1 MQSNTNTHGIGMFPN
16 GIGGATR
23 GMRSLRRRCSAF
35 VAATFLT
42 FSAAYAAPVTYCH
55 EFGDMEETLPDLGQS
70 MATTAVQEVIRNY
83 VQYPNA
89 ESYPSLYSING
100 PSPQRYENHPQPGWT
115 TTVTRETSP
124 FQTSDPMFWDG
135 HVWIVDFHNWKQ
147 TRTTCQPSGSCSSGI
162 TETIVR
168 DLGPNGFEVRWLQY
182 CAHRDPLPLHIT
194 LQGDRRSVSLKNPQ
208 PVRLTARTSFNGAIL
223 PYKPVTLRL
232 ETTPAT
238 ATPGWLACGQ
248 AACSSSI
255 RRTDGAGEFHF
266 TYFPGS
272 GAQPRTDTVVAECED
287 CSEPARWDIDVRQ
300 EVVIGFFNGVAN
312 TRKAAEA
319 SLYRL
324 EVEFGPQHKGTPLKY
339 DWFYNQTACGEGALG
354 KPSCLEDVAEVF
366 DQRTTELGGV
376 FATRWETFWDILAG
390 RHQQETSLTGR
401 LVSLLGNGS
410 NALLQWLDASF
421 NAILN
426 QLARDTLK
434 LITLFNDSPTYEN
447 RADHMERLWRYAD
460 EGHGMVLV
468 AHSQGNLFVNSAFDA
483 LKAFKPDAQAQ
494 VVHVAPAS
502 PTLRG
507 DHVLAD
513 IDLVI
518 NALRVTGL
526 NSVPDVN
533 ISLPLSEVDP
543 SGHGF
548 EPTYLDAAR
557 AAYAR
562 TRGLIVQ
569 SLDALVN

>member
-1 MQSNTNTHGIGMFPN
+1 MFREWAWL
-16 GIGGATR
+16 ATR
-23 GMRSLRRRCSAF
+23 GMRSLRRRCSAV

-42 FSAAYAAPVTYCH
+42 LSTAYAVPSTYCH
-55 EFGDMEETLPDLGQS
+55 EFGDTGDPFPDLGQS
-70 MATTAVQEVIRNY
+70 MTTNAVLDVIRNY
-83 VQYPNA
+83 VQFPTARSYPN
-89 ESYPSLYSING
+89 LYSVIG

-115 TTVTRETSP
+115 TTLTLETSP
-124 FQTSDPMFWDG
+124 FQTSDPMFLDG
-135 HVWIVDFHNWKQ
+135 HVWIVDFHNRKEVV
-147 TRTTCQPSGSCSSGI
+147 TICQPSGSCSSST

-168 DLGPNGFEVRWLQY
+168 DLGPNGFEVRWLLY

-208 PVRLTARTSFNGAIL
+208 PVRLTARPSFNGAIL

-255 RRTDGAGEFHF
+255 RRTDSNGEFHF
-266 TYFPGS
+266 TYYPGS
-272 GAQPRTDTVVAECED
+272 GNQPRTDTVIAECED
-287 CSEPARWDIDVRQ
+287 CSEPARWDIDVRH

-324 EVEFGPQHKGTPLKY
+324 EVEFSPQHKGTPLKY

-354 KPSCLEDVAEVF
+354 KLSCLEDVAEVF
-366 DQRTTELGGV
+366 EQRSRELGGV
-376 FATRWETFWDILAG
+376 FANRWESFWDILAG
-390 RHQQETSLTGR
+390 RHKQDTSFTGR
-401 LVSLLGNGS
+401 LIGLLGDGS
-410 NALLQWLDASF
+410 KALLMWADGAAS
-421 NAILN
+421 AMLN
-426 QLARDTLK
+426 QLTSGFLK
-434 LITLFNDSPTYEN
+434 LLTLFIDSPTYEN
-447 RADHMERLWRYAD
+447 QAAHLGRLTRYAD
-460 EGHGMVLV
+460 EGSGLLLV
-468 AHSQGNLFVNSAFDA
+468 AHSQGNLFVNSAVDA
-483 LKAFKPDAQAQ
+483 LKAAKPDAQVQ

-507 DHVLAD
+507 DYVLAD

-518 NALRVTGL
+518 NGLRLTGL
-526 NSVPDVN
+526 NSVPDIN
-533 ISLPLSEVDP
+533 INLPASKIDP
-543 SGHGF
+543 TGHSF
-548 EPTYLDAAR
+548 EPTYLDTAR

-562 TRGLIVQ
+562 TQGLIVQ